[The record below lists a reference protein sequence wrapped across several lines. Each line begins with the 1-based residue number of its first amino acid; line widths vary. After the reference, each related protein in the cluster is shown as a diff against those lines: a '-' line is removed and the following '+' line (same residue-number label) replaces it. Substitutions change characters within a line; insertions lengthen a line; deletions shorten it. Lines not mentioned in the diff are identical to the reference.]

1 VNSATGCLLV
11 ALSHPD
17 DEIGCV
23 GTIAAHRAL
32 GVRVVLLFLTRG
44 EMTESLGP
52 LSAEEVGAARVQ
64 HAQEIAR
71 LLDCEI
77 RFLDFVDTHIEYTSE
92 ASYRVARVIAEIK
105 PDAVITWGEAWIRG
119 RRHPDHQATGQ
130 IVRAAVTIARMKRAV
145 APAEPHRGVAAIFTL
160 RDRHSQ
166 IPVAAID
173 VTPYQDLIHEVGRFY
188 RERVGWP
195 PEEWLRDL
203 LRRQGHAFGVTA
215 AEEFDAYESV
225 PGLRRS
231 LLGDHL
237 AP

>member
-1 VNSATGCLLV
+1 LTSASGCLLL
-11 ALSHPD
+11 ALAHPD
-17 DEIGCV
+17 DEIGAV

-32 GVRVVLLFLTRG
+32 GVRVVMLFLTRG

-52 LSAEEVGAARVQ
+52 LSAEEVGAARVE

-71 LLDCEI
+71 VLDCEV
-77 RFLDFVDTHIEYTSE
+77 RFLDFRDTHIEYSSE
-92 ASYRVARVIAEIK
+92 AAHRVARVIAEIK
-105 PDAVITWGEAWIRG
+105 PDAVITWGDAWLRG

-145 APAEPHRGVAAIFTL
+145 EPVEPHRAVAAIYTL
-160 RDRHSQ
+160 RDRHSTL
-166 IPVAAID
+166 PTAVID
-173 VTPYQDLIHEVGRFY
+173 VTKYQDKIFEVARFY

-203 LRRQGHAFGVTA
+203 LRRVGQTWGVAA

-225 PGLRRS
+225 PGLRTT
-231 LLGDHL
+231 LLGGHL
-237 AP
+237 PP

>member
-32 GVRVVLLFLTRG
+32 GVRVVLVFLTRG
-44 EMTESLGP
+44 EMTEALGP
-52 LSAEEVGAARVQ
+52 LSAEEVGAVRIQ

-71 LLDCEI
+71 ILDCEI
-77 RFLDFVDTHIEYTSE
+77 RFLDFADTHIEYTSE

-130 IVRAAVTIARMKRAV
+130 IVRAAVTMARMKRAV
-145 APAEPHRGVAAIFTL
+145 APAERTAVAAIFAL

-173 VTPYQDLIHEVGRFY
+173 VTPYQNLIHEVGRFY
-188 RERVGWP
+188 RERVGWL
-195 PEEWLRDL
+195 PEEWLRDP
-203 LRRQGHAFGVTA
+203 LRRQGHALGVQA